1 MDYRNEIQS
10 LLSNPQGLETLYQQ
24 AAERGEAAAFSAAA
38 ASAYQQAPENLLL
51 AAWHYRLERLPAAPA
66 QATGRAALWWL
77 ALPLAA
83 LTGLAIGW
91 MASNLAVFLDHLP
104 YFLLFWSPVAASLA
118 IVFLVLAA
126 RREIPALRAWTP
138 YLAVGL
144 LLLAA
149 LYVRLIAPTQAQWY
163 ARAYLDQMALHL
175 PLLAWIAL
183 GLALLGLRS
192 LAADR
197 FAFLIKS
204 IEVVITAGLYL
215 IAGVAFGLITFGMLS
230 ALSIQLPERW
240 MLFLMGG
247 GFGLLPLIAL
257 VSIYDPRLAP
267 SRQDFSQGLSKFVA
281 NMMRLLL
288 PLTLV
293 VLAIYIVLIP
303 FNFMEPFRNRDV
315 LIVYN
320 VMLFAIMGLLLGATP
335 LLPGELAPKMKS
347 TLRAGFLAVGG
358 LALLVS
364 LYALSAIL
372 YRTFN
377 DTLTMNRLIIIGW
390 NLINIA
396 ILGALTFRTWRA
408 GHDGWIPAAQA
419 VLSKATVPYVA
430 WTLFVIFAVPLLFR

>member
-1 MDYRNEIQS
+1 MNYLNEIQS
-10 LLSNPQGLETLYQQ
+10 LRSDPQGLETLYQQ
-24 AAERGEAAAFSAAA
+24 ATGRNEAADFKAAA
-38 ASAYQQAPENLLL
+38 QAAYQQTPEDLLL
-51 AAWHYRLERLPAAPA
+51 AAWHYRLERQPAALAHAP
-66 QATGRAALWWL
+66 GRAALWLL

-91 MASNLAVFLDHLP
+91 MASNLEVFLDHLP
-104 YFLLFWSPVAASLA
+104 YFLLFWSPVAACLA

-126 RREIPALRAWTP
+126 RRANPAQTP
-138 YLAVGL
+138 WAPTLAGGL
-144 LLLAA
+144 LILAA
-149 LYVRLIAPTQAQWY
+149 AYVWLIAPTQADWY
-163 ARAYLDQMALHL
+163 AKAYLDQMAIHL

-183 GLALLGLRS
+183 GLTLLGLRS

-215 IAGVAFGLITFGMLS
+215 AAGVAFGLITFGMLS

-320 VMLFAIMGLLLGATP
+320 IMLFAIMGLLLGATP
-335 LLPGELAPKMKS
+335 LLPDELAPSMKS

-364 LYALSAIL
+364 LYALAAIL

-377 DTLTMNRLIIIGW
+377 DALTMNRLIIIGW

-396 ILGALTFRTWRA
+396 ILGLLTGQVWRK
-408 GHDGWIPAAQA
+408 GRDGWIPAAQA
-419 VLSKATVPYVA
+419 VLSKATVPYVI
-430 WTLFVIFAVPLLFR
+430 WTLFVIFAIPLLFR